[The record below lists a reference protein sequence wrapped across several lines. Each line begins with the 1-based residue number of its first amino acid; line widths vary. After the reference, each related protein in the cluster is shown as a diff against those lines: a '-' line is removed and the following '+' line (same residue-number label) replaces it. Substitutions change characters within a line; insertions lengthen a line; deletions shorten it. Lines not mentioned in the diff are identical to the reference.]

1 MLNVFWLDL
10 QYFAEGGAPGGE
22 GGGEA
27 AGVESADAG
36 QSMEARLEQLG
47 VPKDK
52 IRKGAYKGK
61 TAPPAAEPT
70 AAPAAD
76 QTAQSEEA
84 QDPSGAAD
92 RKTWDEIKADY
103 KADYDAE
110 VQNII
115 QKRLKNSQER
125 IQKYTEREEGL
136 APLIDFFAD
145 RYGLDPENLD
155 AAELIKKF
163 REDASL
169 SEQKA
174 LEMGASDE
182 VAHKLE
188 LAEQEE
194 KRKEREKKARDQ
206 QLAEAFKRQQV
217 ADHYGAL
224 QTQAAELAKRIPGF
238 DLDAELQNDAF
249 AEMTRPG
256 SKVTV
261 EQAYYALHPEFR
273 QREIESVAAK
283 AKEAVSA
290 SVRAGATRP
299 TENGTQAA
307 SVGAISYRNMSK
319 EDREALKQ
327 RIRAAGARGEH
338 LPYGG

>member
-1 MLNVFWLDL
+1 MRNDFWLDL
-10 QYFAEGGAPGGE
+10 QLFAEGGAPGGE

-27 AGVESADAG
+27 AGVTSANADAADAG
-36 QSMEARLEQLG
+36 QSFEARLEQLG
-47 VPKDK
+47 VPKEK

-61 TAPPAAEPT
+61 AATAAKAAEEKV
-70 AAPAAD
+70 
-76 QTAQSEEA
+76 EE
-84 QDPSGAAD
+84 QPESGAAD
-92 RKTWDEIKADY
+92 RKSWDEIKGDY
-103 KADYDAE
+103 KDEYDAE

-155 AAELIKKF
+155 TAELMKRF
-163 REDASL
+163 RADASL
-169 SEQKA
+169 SEAKA

-217 ADHYGAL
+217 ADHYHNL
-224 QTQAAELAKRIPGF
+224 QAQAAELMKKMPGF
-238 DLDAELQNDAF
+238 NLDTELKDDAF

-273 QREIESVAAK
+273 QQEAESVAK
-283 AKEAVSA
+283 RAKEAVSA

-307 SVGAISYRNMSK
+307 SVGKVSYRNMSK
-319 EDREALKQ
+319 ADREALKQ
-327 RIRAAGARGEH
+327 RIYAAGARGEH
-338 LPYGG
+338 LPFGG